1 MKPKRENGDHAEKNR
16 QREIGKRLFKIAAK
30 LSFEDVECVPHG
42 EMSNVL
48 WEVSQGAPVDRA
60 SLFAGISGRLGGLMA
75 VLEIIEVPDPVLEKV
90 ARPLKESE
98 FGPELLAFTADMAE
112 TMYAAPG
119 VGLAA
124 PQVGDSRRVVVID
137 PGEGDQK
144 GKRLF
149 RMANPEIIERS
160 QETIRWDETCLSVPD
175 LEVSKERSREI
186 CVTWRSPDGSHQ
198 KEWFSDFEA
207 VVIQHELDHLEGTVL
222 LDAVS
227 GFRRR
232 RYLTRRQRLRG

>member
-1 MKPKRENGDHAEKNR
+1 
-16 QREIGKRLFKIAAK
+16 
-30 LSFEDVECVPHG
+30 
-42 EMSNVL
+42 
-48 WEVSQGAPVDRA
+48 
-60 SLFAGISGRLGGLMA
+60 MA
-75 VLEIIEVPDPVLEKV
+75 VLEIIEAPDAVLEKI

-98 FGPELLAFTADMAE
+98 FGPKLLAFTADMAE

-144 GKRLF
+144 GLRLF

-160 QETIRWDETCLSVPD
+160 KETIRWDETCLSVPD
-175 LEVSKERSREI
+175 LEVSKVRSRQV
-186 CVTWRSPDGSHQ
+186 CVTWRNPDGSSQ
-198 KEWFSDFEA
+198 EEWFSDFEA
-207 VVIQHELDHLEGTVL
+207 VVIQHELDHLEGIVL

-232 RYLTRRQRLRG
+232 RYVTRRRRLRG